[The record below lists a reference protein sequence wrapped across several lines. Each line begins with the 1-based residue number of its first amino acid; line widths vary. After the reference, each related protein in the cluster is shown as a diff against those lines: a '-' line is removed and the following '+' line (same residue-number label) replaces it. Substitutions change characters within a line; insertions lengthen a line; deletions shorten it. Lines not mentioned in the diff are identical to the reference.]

1 MRPRRVKTYA
11 AYSVSKSV
19 QNTTAFKQR
28 LNLKTLTF
36 VCRDCAVHGPALER
50 SEDIRE
56 ARRES
61 VSSRRSSS
69 SSVFSDMDMVD
80 RWRRSTSQVRIL
92 FPR

>member
-1 MRPRRVKTYA
+1 MLNHKT
-11 AYSVSKSV
+11 
-19 QNTTAFKQR
+19 FD
-28 LNLKTLTF
+28 
-36 VCRDCAVHGPALER
+36 CRDCAVHGPALER

-80 RWRRSTSQVRIL
+80 RWRRSTSQVRAEKDDG
-92 FPR
+92 